1 MFSDNYIR
9 LCKEKGVGV
18 TVASQE
24 IGYSANSGKKWSEGS
39 VPRKTTLLK
48 IAEYFGVTVD
58 ELMEGQPTMSY
69 GGAPLLDMKKAAC
82 RARAKL
88 RGPVSGFAAC
98 SMMGDG
104 PRLWSMSLC
113 KTHLV
118 ARQALS
124 DLAICEIVQGTI
136 LGRLRD
142 RSLRGRRRSRQGR
155 TRDRR
160 RTGPAPA

>member
-69 GGAPLLDMKKAAC
+69 GDTTLVEMKKAATPKDDGALL
-82 RARAKL
+82 RFALFGDPAEEITDDDIERILDYARYVREK
-88 RGPVSGFAAC
+88 RK
-98 SMMGDG
+98 GD
-104 PRLWSMSLC
+104 S
-113 KTHLV
+113 
-118 ARQALS
+118 
-124 DLAICEIVQGTI
+124 E
-136 LGRLRD
+136 
-142 RSLRGRRRSRQGR
+142 
-155 TRDRR
+155 
-160 RTGPAPA
+160 

>member
-69 GGAPLLDMKKAAC
+69 GDAPLVEMKKAATPKDDGALL
-82 RARAKL
+82 RFALYGDPADDITDEDVDRILDYARYIREKKK
-88 RGPVSGFAAC
+88 
-98 SMMGDG
+98 GD
-104 PRLWSMSLC
+104 
-113 KTHLV
+113 
-118 ARQALS
+118 
-124 DLAICEIVQGTI
+124 
-136 LGRLRD
+136 
-142 RSLRGRRRSRQGR
+142 SR
-155 TRDRR
+155 
-160 RTGPAPA
+160 

>member
-69 GGAPLLDMKKAAC
+69 GDAPLVEMKKAATPKDDGALL
-82 RARAKL
+82 RFALFGDPAEEITDDDIERILDYARYVREK
-88 RGPVSGFAAC
+88 RK
-98 SMMGDG
+98 GD
-104 PRLWSMSLC
+104 S
-113 KTHLV
+113 
-118 ARQALS
+118 
-124 DLAICEIVQGTI
+124 E
-136 LGRLRD
+136 
-142 RSLRGRRRSRQGR
+142 
-155 TRDRR
+155 
-160 RTGPAPA
+160 

>member
-24 IGYSANSGKKWSEGS
+24 IGYSANSGKKWSEGT

-69 GGAPLLDMKKAAC
+69 GDTPLLEMKEAIIPKD
-82 RARAKL
+82 
-88 RGPVSGFAAC
+88 
-98 SMMGDG
+98 DG
-104 PRLWSMSLC
+104 LMKELSELDEFIQLYLSAPSWIQE
-113 KTHLV
+113 
-118 ARQALS
+118 QA
-124 DLAICEIVQGTI
+124 
-136 LGRLRD
+136 
-142 RSLRGRRRSRQGR
+142 RSLLEAGARSVGNLPD
-155 TRDRR
+155 TD
-160 RTGPAPA
+160 TKDE